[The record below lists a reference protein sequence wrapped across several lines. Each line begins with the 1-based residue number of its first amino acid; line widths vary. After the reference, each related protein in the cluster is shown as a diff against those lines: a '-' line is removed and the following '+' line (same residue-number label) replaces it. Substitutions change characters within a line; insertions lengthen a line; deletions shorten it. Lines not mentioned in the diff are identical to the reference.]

1 MINILICKKGSVFRT
16 LFALIGLHCFSYG
29 LATAVIV
36 AAAAAATTIV
46 VGSVVVTATATAEDD
61 EDEDYNPRTVITTKV
76 THLRKPPF
84 LFSSHTMQK
93 SERVLQKVI
102 IFLFY

>member
-1 MINILICKKGSVFRT
+1 MP
-16 LFALIGLHCFSYG
+16 YG

-36 AAAAAATTIV
+36 ATAATTV
-46 VGSVVVTATATAEDD
+46 VEGTVVTATAAAEDD
-61 EDEDYNPRTVITTKV
+61 EDEDYNPRAIVTTKV

-93 SERVLQKVI
+93 TERVLQNIKNNYQSKLSYPVVNFI
-102 IFLFY
+102 RFIVGVGTLKYI

>member
-1 MINILICKKGSVFRT
+1 ML
-16 LFALIGLHCFSYG
+16 LPYG

-36 AAAAAATTIV
+36 ATAATTV
-46 VGSVVVTATATAEDD
+46 VEGTVVTATAAAEED
-61 EDEDYNPRTVITTKV
+61 EDEDYNPRAIVTTKV

-93 SERVLQKVI
+93 TERVLQNIKNNYQSKLSYLVVNFI
-102 IFLFY
+102 RFIVGVGTLKYI

>member
-1 MINILICKKGSVFRT
+1 ML
-16 LFALIGLHCFSYG
+16 YG

-36 AAAAAATTIV
+36 ATAATTVIV
-46 VGSVVVTATATAEDD
+46 VRTVVTATATAEDD
-61 EDEDYNPRTVITTKV
+61 EDEDYNPRAIVTTKV

-93 SERVLQKVI
+93 SIRLLQILKFKFSNKKLQLKI
-102 IFLFY
+102 ILDFS